1 MSEEINNSLLRS
13 NMGFAIERIEES
25 LDLLEKG
32 AKEEDFQSLYYGLFE
47 DAIAV
52 AGYKAFFRETD
63 DIPEYL
69 KIATNAVII
78 LFQYH
83 GKTQSTFIVL
93 PRFTKKTVID
103 YSVTNP
109 WVFVRG
115 VYAAAIIREINIVKE
130 LVSIPL
136 EILLKGQEPL
146 PKGLMSFL
154 KFLPSIIHKPFVI
167 EPSTEET
174 FWSIQTNTL
183 KSILEGPDEEI
194 SEAFVHLKLFLS
206 RYYSEEKYL
215 NKPERFYPLPLH
227 GLLSINEI
235 KNLL

>member
-1 MSEEINNSLLRS
+1 MSKEINSSVLKS
-13 NMGFAIERIEES
+13 NMDFAIERIEES
-25 LDLLEKG
+25 QNLLEKG
-32 AKEEDFQSLYYGLFE
+32 AKEEDFQSLYFGLFE

-52 AGYKAFFRETD
+52 AGYRAFFGETD
-63 DIPEYL
+63 DIPKHL
-69 KIATNAVII
+69 KIAAHAVII

-93 PRFTKKTVID
+93 PRFTKKSVID

-115 VYAAAIIREINIVKE
+115 VYAAAITREINIVKD
-130 LVSIPL
+130 LVSIPI

-146 PKGLMSFL
+146 PKDLMRFL
-154 KFLPSIIHKPFVI
+154 KFLPSIIHKPFVF
-167 EPSTEET
+167 EPPTEES

-183 KSILEGPDEEI
+183 KSILEGGDEEI
-194 SEAFVHLKLFLS
+194 SEAFVRLKSFLS

-215 NKPERFYPLPLH
+215 NKPERFYSLPLH
-227 GLLSINEI
+227 GLSSINEI
-235 KNLL
+235 KKLL